1 MPNKKYKLIYK
12 GTSRVKAEAQ
22 CDLFW
27 KDATPTQKMQ
37 AINDLINQ
45 SILFKGQDPNALR
58 LLRSTAVIKRA

>member
-45 SILFKGQDPNALR
+45 SILFF
-58 LLRSTAVIKRA
+58 